1 MIDDAKS
8 IPDLVAVFDTSAIR
22 IAKSGRAQASDLA
35 LMLRALAA
43 IANKNTP
50 PSIILDIVAKAF
62 AKVNANLNDSD
73 DSA

>member
-1 MIDDAKS
+1 MIDDAES
-8 IPDLVAVFDTSAIR
+8 IPDLVAVFNSSAIR

-43 IANKNTP
+43 IAHKNTP
-50 PSIILDIVAKAF
+50 ASIILDIVAKAF
-62 AKVNANLNDSD
+62 AKVDAILKDSD

>member
-8 IPDLVAVFDTSAIR
+8 IPELVAVFDTSAIR

-43 IANKNTP
+43 IAHNNTP

-62 AKVNANLNDSD
+62 AKANAILSDSD